1 MPATI
6 NRRGKISK
14 ISFENLVLPGFDGV
28 PINQV
33 INLIFTGFKRG
44 SFVTRASAIAFNFL
58 LAIIPSLIFV
68 FTLIPFVPFQNF
80 QEELVNLFRNI
91 MPENIFT
98 LLESTIMDVTTNK
111 SGGLMLTMLFAT
123 IYFSSNGFHAILH
136 SFTVSEHS
144 SYITR
149 SWINQRKIA
158 IFLFIGIVIL
168 ISLAGCLVIF
178 GKMIVSRLV
187 EVGIIERSIVAILF
201 SSLRWIVV
209 VAMLLMAISSLY
221 FFAPAK
227 KKDYRFFSPGSI
239 TATLLF
245 IVSALGFSA
254 YVNNVGLYNI
264 LYGWLGTF
272 LVVLAWAYLNA
283 IALLIGF
290 ELNVSILDAKKR
302 DLTNLTAK

>member
-1 MPATI
+1 MPVLLKRKEKRST
-6 NRRGKISK
+6 GF
-14 ISFENLVLPGFDGV
+14 FENLVLPGFDGV
-28 PINQV
+28 PISRV
-33 INLIFTGFKRG
+33 LNLIVTGFKKG

-58 LAIIPSLIFV
+58 LAITPSLIFI
-68 FTLIPFVPFQNF
+68 FTLIPFVPFPNF

-91 MPENIFT
+91 MPENLFA
-98 LLESTIMDVTTNK
+98 LLESTIMDITTNK
-111 SGGLMLTMLFAT
+111 SGGLMLSMLFAT

-158 IFLFIGIVIL
+158 ILLFIGIVIL
-168 ISLAGCLVIF
+168 IALAGCLVIF

-187 EVGIIERSIVAILF
+187 EIDIIERSFVAVLF

-209 VAMLLMAISSLY
+209 VLMLLMAISSLY

-227 KKDYRFFSPGSI
+227 KKDYRFFSPGSL

-245 IVSALGFSA
+245 IISSLGFSA
-254 YVNNVGLYNI
+254 YVNNIGLYNM

-302 DLTNLTAK
+302 DKGE